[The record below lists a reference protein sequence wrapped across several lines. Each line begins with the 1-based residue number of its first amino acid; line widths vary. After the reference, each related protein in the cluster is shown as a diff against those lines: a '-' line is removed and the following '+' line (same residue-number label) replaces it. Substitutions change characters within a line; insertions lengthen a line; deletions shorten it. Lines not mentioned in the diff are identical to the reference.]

1 MISRSPDWF
10 VSMNGKVPQQYA
22 EAIMQS
28 NPGKRFSNAQLF
40 KEYLTLRMKGIA
52 LEASRP
58 NYAVQGDF

>member
-1 MISRSPDWF
+1 
-10 VSMNGKVPQQYA
+10 MNGKVPQQYA
-22 EAIMQS
+22 EAIMQN